1 MEPRVFQYQTL
12 PLEYQKKFSMLPKVI
27 AVTSTV
33 TACPK
38 DMEFLSKFQ

>member
-1 MEPRVFQYQTL
+1 
-12 PLEYQKKFSMLPKVI
+12 MLSKVI

-38 DMEFLSKFQ
+38 DLKLFITISIFQENLIIQITT

>member
-1 MEPRVFQYQTL
+1 
-12 PLEYQKKFSMLPKVI
+12 MLPKVI

-38 DMEFLSKFQ
+38 DLEFLSKFQYFNKT